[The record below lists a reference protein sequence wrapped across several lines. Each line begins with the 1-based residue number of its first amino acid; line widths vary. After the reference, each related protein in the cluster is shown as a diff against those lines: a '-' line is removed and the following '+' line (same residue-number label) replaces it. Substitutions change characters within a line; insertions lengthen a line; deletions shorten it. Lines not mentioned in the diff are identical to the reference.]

1 MVVPEK
7 RRYLAQ
13 NSMKRDPKAPRGAR
27 FPVRSSKRIRSPTLD
42 DNGSQG
48 RLTPVL
54 PPGPFADQPLP
65 GPSQLPL
72 SGSFSRFSSTP
83 WTNSWVPP
91 DPQSYPPSGTNGFI
105 PQGLSRLISNIHV
118 IDTASDG
125 VPMQTFNPDNRGDI
139 PPPLQSLQAQLQD
152 SSDHY
157 MGAFTAAPP
166 GTFQTSPSTA
176 YHQFMLNSTGMS
188 EGQYGRPPP
197 DPTIT
202 NIRLVNARTMS
213 GVQKHLSKVP
223 LGRVTT
229 FEFATRFANS
239 FIAVHTDTPPVLYG
253 PRTRNVRVP
262 HPIVFFP
269 LAFPAFEIRAAYLNS
284 LTSHLVS
291 LLLFSIFLRSS
302 HPSGGPNLR
311 TLSLY
316 KSMQFTVH
324 AAQ

>member
-1 MVVPEK
+1 MDDPAIPFIREYGEWAILNAASRTAAGWRKPRYRNHSMVVPEK

-197 DPTIT
+197 RPHDHQHPPGQ
-202 NIRLVNARTMS
+202 RPHDEWR
-213 GVQKHLSKVP
+213 SK
-223 LGRVTT
+223 
-229 FEFATRFANS
+229 
-239 FIAVHTDTPPVLYG
+239 TPEQG
-253 PRTRNVRVP
+253 PSRTRD
-262 HPIVFFP
+262 HF
-269 LAFPAFEIRAAYLNS
+269 
-284 LTSHLVS
+284 
-291 LLLFSIFLRSS
+291 
-302 HPSGGPNLR
+302 
-311 TLSLY
+311 
-316 KSMQFTVH
+316 
-324 AAQ
+324 